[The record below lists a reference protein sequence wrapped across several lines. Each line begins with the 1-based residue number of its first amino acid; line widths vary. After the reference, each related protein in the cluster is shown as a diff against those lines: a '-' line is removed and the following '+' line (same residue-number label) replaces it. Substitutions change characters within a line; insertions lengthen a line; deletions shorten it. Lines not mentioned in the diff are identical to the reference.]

1 MNTGPSGPRPAPRVA
16 PAADYDTFVDWGKRL
31 EREGPF
37 FRRVFEAHG
46 VRRVL
51 DVGCG
56 SGMHALMWAGWGLD
70 VVGADPDDSMLAQA
84 EVNRLKAAGAVAAAG
99 GRIGFIKT
107 GFGELVSAGLGGFD
121 ALTCA
126 GNALP
131 HVAGHDGLREALED
145 FAAVLRPGGVLVLHL
160 LNHDRLLAQRVRSI
174 PPVVRETDQGTRVF
188 LRVIDYA
195 EDAILF
201 DFITMQR
208 PADAWS
214 TGAAW
219 EVASRRSA
227 HTALPGEVLLP
238 TLEAAGFGD
247 VVRYGSHAG
256 APFDPLKDESVI
268 VVAVRR

>member
-1 MNTGPSGPRPAPRVA
+1 MSADASDRAPHVA
-16 PAADYDTFVDWGKRL
+16 PASDYDTFVDWGKRL

-37 FRRVFEAHG
+37 FRRVFDAHG

-70 VVGADPDDSMLAQA
+70 VVGADVDDSMLAQA
-84 EVNRLKAAGAVAAAG
+84 EANRIKAADGIRAAG
-99 GRIGFIKT
+99 GTIEFTRK
-107 GFGELVSAGLGGFD
+107 GFGELASAGLGMFD

-131 HVAGHDGLREALED
+131 HVAGHAGLRDAFED

-160 LNHDRLLAQRVRSI
+160 LNHDRLLAQRIRSI
-174 PPVVRETDQGTRVF
+174 PPVVRDTDAGTRVF

-195 EDAILF
+195 EDEILF
-201 DFITMQR
+201 DFITMER
-208 PADAWS
+208 PADAWA

-219 EVASRRSA
+219 DVASRRSA
-227 HTALPGEVLLP
+227 HTVLPGSVMLP
-238 TLEAAGFGD
+238 ALDAAGFED

-256 APFDPLKDESVI
+256 APFDALKDESVI
-268 VVAVRR
+268 VVAHRR

>member
-1 MNTGPSGPRPAPRVA
+1 VSVDRPQAPTAARVA
-16 PAADYDTFVDWGKRL
+16 PASDYDTFVDWAKRL
-31 EREGPF
+31 EREAPF
-37 FRRVFEAHG
+37 FRRVFEEHGAH
-46 VRRVL
+46 RVL

-56 SGMHALMWAGWGLD
+56 SGKHALMWAGWGLD

-84 EVNRLKAAGAVAAAG
+84 EANRLQELASVEAAG
-99 GRIGFIKT
+99 GSITLAKT
-107 GFGELVSAGLGGFD
+107 GFGDLASSGLGSFD
-121 ALTCA
+121 ALTCT

-131 HVAGHDGLREALED
+131 HVAGHAGLREALDD

-160 LNHDRLLAQRVRSI
+160 LNHDRLLAQHVRAI
-174 PPVVRETDQGTRVF
+174 PPVVRETEEGTRVF

-195 EDAILF
+195 DDAILF

-219 EVASRRSA
+219 DVASRRSP

-238 TLEAAGFGD
+238 ALEAAGFGD
-247 VVRYGSHAG
+247 VVRYGNHAG
-256 APFDPLKDESVI
+256 APFDAAKDESVI